1 MYDCSMLAEKKN
13 CKNNKNQI
21 KTKMNISKTYDH
33 NTLKLGEHSS
43 TYTTGS
49 FDM

>member
-21 KTKMNISKTYDH
+21 KTKMNIKTYDH